1 MILRTG
7 FVGTVTLVL
16 RLAAC
21 GSDGDPKAHTSV
33 EAAAST
39 DSGMSGGKTLV
50 LDRADRGR
58 SGWPQRTLAATWAG
72 ALGSAAS
79 RQGHVQR
86 RDVTN
91 AGRLSPEL
99 RPLPFGDHLDGAVD
113 DLDGRLFVDGVG
125 RDADFGGPP
134 LCVSQGVRGESV
146 QVREDREVD
155 DS

>member
-1 MILRTG
+1 MAAIYGAIPVTDTKLLATAALLRNQW
-7 FVGTVTLVL
+7 
-16 RLAAC
+16 A
-21 GSDGDPKAHTSV
+21 DP
-33 EAAAST
+33 ASQYFYPIN
-39 DSGMSGGKTLV
+39 G
-50 LDRADRGR
+50 AGR
-58 SGWPQRTLAATWAG
+58 SGWPQRTLPATQAS

-91 AGRLSPEL
+91 AGRLCPEL

-134 LCVSQGVRGESV
+134 LCVSQGVCRESV
-146 QVREDREVD
+146 
-155 DS
+155 